1 MNLTFRAVRG
11 AVIAFTASLALASC
25 VSAPEAPAVADAA
38 PVVSVPAEP
47 EPQPLAELAPVRK
60 DLPPLIEEALAALEA
75 HAGQIPHQDKIGVVD
90 FSLPSRQPRFF
101 LVDVATGQVERSW
114 LVAHGKGSDPNATG
128 MVERFSNQ
136 PGSNASSR
144 GAYVTA
150 DTYVGQHGPSRR
162 LIGLD
167 TDNYMA
173 MDRAIVIHGA
183 DYVSKS
189 MAARQGRIGR
199 SQGCFAFEPDEVGEV
214 MAALGEGRMI
224 YASKIA

>member
-75 HAGQIPHQDKIGVVD
+75 HAGQIPHQDTIGVVD

-128 MVERFSNQ
+128 MVERFWNP